1 VTGQGH
7 ASASAQWA
15 WVQEEYPN
23 GIRLTFVRG
32 ISPERIT
39 AALGADPADS
49 RQLTAEV
56 TYETL
61 GQPWARVGRSG
72 EWAFC
77 IDNCF
82 FDVDGFSPAARELSA
97 GTELA
102 LLDSLLT
109 SGYFFYFADGTEV
122 TSFEPLLAFDRR
134 GSAPDRF
141 VAQMREVGLDVE
153 QPPDDA
159 PLSHVNPRIATLD
172 MLTLAFGIRLS
183 RDVALGPLAT
193 ARPRVGA

>member
-1 VTGQGH
+1 MTGQGH
-7 ASASAQWA
+7 GSASAQWA
-15 WVQEEYPN
+15 WVREEYPN

-39 AALGADPADS
+39 AALGADPANS
-49 RQLTAEV
+49 QWLTAEV

-61 GQPWARVGRSG
+61 GHPFARVGRSG

-82 FDVDGFSPAARELSA
+82 FNVGRFSPTARELSA

-102 LLDSLLT
+102 LMDSLT
-109 SGYFFYFADGTEV
+109 SDYFFYFADGTEV
-122 TSFEPLLAFDRR
+122 TSFEPLMAFDRG
-134 GSAPDRF
+134 GSDPDRF
-141 VAQMREVGLDVE
+141 VPQMREVGLDVE

-159 PLSHVNPRIATLD
+159 AISDVNPAIATLD

-193 ARPRVGA
+193 VRPTVGA

>member
-1 VTGQGH
+1 MTGQGH
-7 ASASAQWA
+7 GSASAQWA

-39 AALGADPADS
+39 AALGADPRDS
-49 RQLTAEV
+49 RWLTAEV

-61 GQPWARVGRSG
+61 GHPFARVGRSG

-82 FDVDGFSPAARELSA
+82 FNVGDFSPTARELSA
-97 GTELA
+97 RTELA
-102 LLDSLLT
+102 LMDSLT
-109 SGYFFYFADGTEV
+109 SDYFFYFADGTEV
-122 TSFEPLLAFDRR
+122 TSFEPLLAFDRG
-134 GSAPDRF
+134 GSDPDRF
-141 VAQMREVGLDVE
+141 VDQMRQVGLDVE

-159 PLSHVNPRIATLD
+159 ALSDVNPEIATLD

-193 ARPRVGA
+193 VRPRVGA